1 MGWIWFK
8 GIKTTKPAKTA
19 SLMLDT
25 HSHGW
30 GELLGEGPL
39 RKDGWSGGLTSTSL
53 SHFQDRCRDGA
64 GRRGSKQ
71 GAGIVCTSS
80 HFLGHLRSPT
90 LHLGLQH
97 RGVWLAAPGSPR
109 KWPQG
114 TSHPDTH
121 LPLPGGLATWGQHRE
136 CPRSMGSEP
145 GDVRSF
151 SQTHIK
157 AQNGEGGEPDSCS
170 AQFI

>member
-1 MGWIWFK
+1 MVQRNKNHKTCKNSIPYVRHSQPWLGRASWGGAPEKGWVEWGPDEHFPFTLP
-8 GIKTTKPAKTA
+8 GQ
-19 SLMLDT
+19 MQ
-25 HSHGW
+25 GW
-30 GELLGEGPL
+30 G
-39 RKDGWSGGLTSTSL
+39 
-53 SHFQDRCRDGA
+53 

-97 RGVWLAAPGSPR
+97 TGAWLAAPGSPR
-109 KWPQG
+109 KWPQW

-121 LPLPGGLATWGQHRE
+121 LPFPCGLATWGQHRE
-136 CPRSMGSEP
+136 CPRSMGSET

-157 AQNGEGGEPDSCS
+157 AQNGEGGEPDSCP